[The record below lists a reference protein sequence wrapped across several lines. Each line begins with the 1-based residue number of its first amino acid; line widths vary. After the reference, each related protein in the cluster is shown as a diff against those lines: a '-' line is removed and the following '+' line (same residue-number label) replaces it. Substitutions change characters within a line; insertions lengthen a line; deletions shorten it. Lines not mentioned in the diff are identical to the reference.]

1 MAGSSNKD
9 DKIPLIRLTAIQY
22 VIALILVIL
31 VSGLWRLQV
40 LGAQNYRALA
50 QANRIRKVPI
60 LAPRGKIYDRYGRL
74 IVDNYP
80 SVTCFL
86 VPEQAHDLEADIP
99 LIAEG
104 LHMQPDQLR
113 AVLKRYQHQPK
124 YQPIPL
130 LQDITPN
137 EQAFIAAHANELPE
151 LETIEEERR
160 LYPSNGFLAHVLGYV
175 GEVSEDMLDD
185 PRYAFYQPGDVVGRS
200 GVEESYDSILRGQ
213 DGSRDVIVDSRGRQL
228 GALGIEPAIPGKS
241 LRLTI
246 DLDIQKAAEEAMGPR
261 EGAIVAIDP
270 RTGEVL
276 AMVSRPTFDPNQFTS
291 GIHRKEWDAL
301 ITNPEHPLMN
311 KAIQAQLAPGSTFK
325 ILEAIA
331 GLQEGIAQNLKVDCH
346 GGAVFYGRYFKC
358 WISARHEGHGIT
370 DVSKGIYQSCDVFF
384 YTLAE
389 KLGIDKIAYWG
400 HKFGLGEK
408 TGIDL
413 PNEASGTMPSP
424 EWKMRNYHQKWFPGE
439 TISVGIGQGALA
451 VTPIQL
457 IRAIAGVGTGGV
469 MKRPHVVFP
478 SEIPANQKE
487 YYQNRFPGSG
497 DQTIHIDPANWQIVT
512 DAMAQV
518 TTFAGT
524 AGMAHLD
531 GIDFAGKTG
540 SAQIVSN
547 AYKASV
553 GGGKKL
559 NDTAWFVGMSP
570 RRNPEIAV
578 VVLWQHGS
586 EGYLSARLA
595 ARVIEAYVNKQR
607 REANNLPEVA
617 TTAKP
622 EQSKAPS
629 VLPDAQTDK
638 TSPASGGKQKTIGSL
653 HAIPS
658 VHLRAHPS
666 LTEPATT
673 EMAALW
679 TGPEYGPRNA
689 AGKPIPRR
697 IAALFP
703 MPAGTA
709 LHAGTFL
716 LPLERSA
723 PAIRRSRRNAAGPS
737 SHRLRQSR
745 SRTGM

>member
-1 MAGSSNKD
+1 MPGEFSKD
-9 DKIPLIRLTAIQY
+9 ERIPTVKLTVMQY
-22 VIALILVIL
+22 IIALILVIL

-50 QANRIRKVPI
+50 AANRIRKVPI
-60 LAPRGKIYDRYGRL
+60 LAPRGKIFDREGRL
-74 IVDNYP
+74 LVDNYP

-86 VPEQAHDLEADIP
+86 VPEQAHDLNADIP

-104 LHMQPDQLR
+104 LHMDQDQLR
-113 AVLKRYQHQPK
+113 AILYHYRHRPK
-124 YQPIPL
+124 YQPVPL
-130 LQDITPN
+130 QQDITPD
-137 EQAFIAAHANELPE
+137 EQAFIAAHSNELPE
-151 LETIEEERR
+151 LETIEEQRR
-160 LYPSNGFLAHVLGYV
+160 LYPSNGFAAHLIGYV

-200 GVEESYDSILRGQ
+200 GVEQSYDPILRGQ
-213 DGSRDVIVDSRGRQL
+213 DGSRDVVVDSHGREL
-228 GALGIEPAIPGKS
+228 GVLGTEPAVPGKS
-241 LRLTI
+241 LKLTI
-246 DLDIQKAAEEAMGPR
+246 DLDIQKAAEEALGDR
-261 EGAIVAIDP
+261 EGALVAIDP

-276 AMVSRPTFDPNQFTS
+276 AMVSRPTFDPNLFAIR
-291 GIHRKEWDAL
+291 IHRKDWDSL

-325 ILEAIA
+325 LLEAIA

-346 GGAVFYGRYFKC
+346 GGATFYGRYFKC
-358 WISARHEGHGIT
+358 WIAARHQGHGIT
-370 DVSKGIYQSCDVFF
+370 DISKGIYQSCDVYF

-389 KLGIDKIAYWG
+389 KLGIDKIAEWS
-400 HKFGLGEK
+400 HKFGLGQK

-413 PNEASGTMPSP
+413 PNEATGVVPSP
-424 EWKMRNYHQKWFPGE
+424 DWKMRNYHQKWFAGE

-457 IRAIAGVGTGGV
+457 IRAVAGLASGGV

-478 SEIPANQKE
+478 NEIPSDLND
-487 YYQNRFPGSG
+487 YYQEQFPGSG
-497 DQTIHIDPANWQIVT
+497 NQTIHIDPANWEIVT

-559 NDTAWFVGMSP
+559 NDTAWFVGVSP

-578 VVLWQHGS
+578 VVLWQNGA

-607 REANNLPEVA
+607 REENNLPLVA
-617 TTAKP
+617 ETKPDGEKSAPKTAPLTTTQKSAPPPKTEKSNTIGMLTRP
-622 EQSKAPS
+622 QRPKSQIEMASLWTAPS
-629 VLPDAQTDK
+629 EPGDSHSQTVPD
-638 TSPASGGKQKTIGSL
+638 
-653 HAIPS
+653 
-658 VHLRAHPS
+658 
-666 LTEPATT
+666 
-673 EMAALW
+673 
-679 TGPEYGPRNA
+679 
-689 AGKPIPRR
+689 R
-697 IAALFP
+697 IAHLFP
-703 MPAGTA
+703 VPQRDT
-709 LHAGTFL
+709 LHAGTYL
-716 LPLERSA
+716 IPVSVPSRKNSGNA
-723 PAIRRSRRNAAGPS
+723 RNGAI
-737 SHRLRQSR
+737 Q
-745 SRTGM
+745 

>member
-1 MAGSSNKD
+1 MADTYNKD
-9 DKIPLIRLTAIQY
+9 DKVPLFKLTVMQY
-22 VIALILVIL
+22 IIALILVIL

-50 QANRIRKVPI
+50 EANRIRKVPI
-60 LAPRGKIYDRYGRL
+60 LAPRGKIYDRDGRL
-74 IVDNYP
+74 LVDNYP

-86 VPEQAHDLEADIP
+86 VPEQAHNLKDDIP

-104 LHMQPDQLR
+104 LHMQPEQLR
-113 AVLKRYQHQPK
+113 AILVRYRHQPK

-130 LQDITPN
+130 QQDIAPD

-160 LYPSNGFLAHVLGYV
+160 LYPSNGFAAHLIGYV
-175 GEVSEDMLDD
+175 GEVSEDMLEND
-185 PRYAFYQPGDVVGRS
+185 PRYAFYQPGDVVGRA
-200 GVEESYDSILRGQ
+200 GVEESYDPILRGK
-213 DGSRDVIVDSRGRQL
+213 DGSRDVIVDSHGREL
-228 GALGIEPAIPGKS
+228 GALGVEPAVPGTS

-246 DLDIQKAAEEAMGPR
+246 DLDVQKAAEEALGNR

-276 AMVSRPTFDPNQFTS
+276 AMVSHPTFDPNEFAVR
-291 GIHRKEWDAL
+291 IHRDEWNKL
-301 ITNPEHPLMN
+301 ITDPEHPLMN

-331 GLQEGIAQNLKVDCH
+331 GLQEGIAQTLKVDCH

-358 WISARHEGHGIT
+358 WISARHQSHGIT
-370 DVSKGIYQSCDVFF
+370 DITKGIYQSCDVYF

-389 KLGIDKIAYWG
+389 KLGIDKIALWG

-413 PNEASGTMPSP
+413 PNEAAGTMPSP
-424 EWKMRNYHQKWFPGE
+424 EWKMRNYHQRWFPGE
-439 TISVGIGQGALA
+439 TISVGIGQGAIA

-457 IRAIAGVGTGGV
+457 IRAIGGIGEGGIF
-469 MKRPHVVFP
+469 KRPHVVFP
-478 SEIPANQKE
+478 DEIPPDLKE
-487 YYQNRFPGSG
+487 YYKEQFPGSG
-497 DQTIHIDPANWQIVT
+497 DQVIHIDPANWEIVT

-524 AGMAHLD
+524 AGFAHLD

-553 GGGKKL
+553 CGGAKL

-578 VVLWQHGS
+578 VVLWQNGS

-595 ARVIEAYVNKQR
+595 ARVIEAYVNKKR
-607 REANNLPEVA
+607 RQDNNLVEVA
-617 TTAKP
+617 SKTKPETARPASAVPVAEKDKSARGANAKP
-622 EQSKAPS
+622 RTVGQ
-629 VLPDAQTDK
+629 
-638 TSPASGGKQKTIGSL
+638 
-653 HAIPS
+653 
-658 VHLRAHPS
+658 LRQPR
-666 LTEPATT
+666 PATESPI
-673 EMAALW
+673 EMAGLW
-679 TGPEYGPRNA
+679 TDSGNADPTAHKLPE
-689 AGKPIPRR
+689 R
-697 IAALFP
+697 IAAAFP
-703 MPAGTA
+703 VPAGTT
-709 LHAGTFL
+709 LDAGTFL
-716 LPLERSA
+716 IPRKSLHSA
-723 PAIRRSRRNAAGPS
+723 NSHSEWIAA
-737 SHRLRQSR
+737 Q
-745 SRTGM
+745 